1 MSTPLIPQEIY
12 LIERYTSADYFKK
25 LRDAFAETVQAA
37 EEALAHVMRT
47 LPPDYRSRPR
57 WQQPDITWGSVVLPN
72 FRDTLQ
78 MLEDAYVALLR
89 GDPSA
94 IEIAGNVNTAFAGQ
108 IRDYPC
114 DWIPEPYAT
123 RFDEAGVQAS
133 RYASNIGF
141 TAFIGWIKGSL
152 SSRYNADSRG
162 PLDAPPTWPI
172 YRLNPAVRVATD
184 EPVTVTGVY
193 LPDADESCAQFF
205 YAGPHATSTSVG
217 YDPKTGQN
225 ISEVDTVWTLVERVA
240 DSGGGVPGEE
250 ASSDVGERR
259 RPNVPAGQPC
269 PEAGW
274 WFTPAQA
281 NSRRWFKQ
289 GEIMPALGGDY
300 GNTFWQWSPDQSA
313 PQL

>member
-1 MSTPLIPQEIY
+1 MTPLIPQEIY
-12 LIERYTSADYFKK
+12 LLERYTSADYFRK
-25 LRDAFAETVQAA
+25 LRDAFAETVQVA
-37 EEALAHVMRT
+37 EDALAHVMRT

-57 WQQPDITWGSVVLPN
+57 WQQPDITWGGVVLPN
-72 FRDTLQ
+72 FRDTLR
-78 MLEDAYVALLR
+78 MVEDAHVALLR

-94 IEIAGNVNTAFAGQ
+94 IEMAGNVATAFAGQ
-108 IRDYPC
+108 RRDYTYE
-114 DWIPEPYAT
+114 WMPELYAF
-123 RFDEAGVQAS
+123 RFSESGKLAC
-133 RYASNIGF
+133 RYADNIAI

-152 SSRYNADSRG
+152 SSRYNLDSRG

-193 LPDADESCAQFF
+193 LPDADDSCAQFF

-250 ASSDVGERR
+250 AAYDIGERR
-259 RPNVPAGQPC
+259 HPNVPAGQPC

-289 GEIMPALGGDY
+289 AEIMPALGGDY
-300 GNTFWQWSPDQSA
+300 GDTFWQWSPDQSA
-313 PQL
+313 PRL

>member
-1 MSTPLIPQEIY
+1 MTPLIPQEIY
-12 LIERYTSADYFKK
+12 LLERYTSADYFRK

-37 EEALAHVMRT
+37 EEALAHVMLT
-47 LPPDYRSRPR
+47 LPPDCRSHPR
-57 WQQPDITWGSVVLPN
+57 WQQPDITWGGVVLPN

-78 MLEDAYVALLR
+78 RVEDAYVALLR

-94 IEIAGNVNTAFAGQ
+94 IATAGNVNTAFAGQ
-108 IRDYPC
+108 GRDYPC
-114 DWIPEPYAT
+114 DWMPSAFLT
-123 RFDEAGVQAS
+123 RFLNGYVRCS
-133 RYASNIGF
+133 TYADNIAF
-141 TAFIGWIKGSL
+141 TAFLGWVGGDL
-152 SSRYNADSRG
+152 TNRYDTDSRG

-240 DSGGGVPGEE
+240 DSGGGVP
-250 ASSDVGERR
+250 
-259 RPNVPAGQPC
+259 
-269 PEAGW
+269 
-274 WFTPAQA
+274 
-281 NSRRWFKQ
+281 
-289 GEIMPALGGDY
+289 
-300 GNTFWQWSPDQSA
+300 
-313 PQL
+313 